1 MAKMSMAEEIRFLR
15 EEVERLKKED
25 AQSVPEEVEEDA
37 ALNALVDG
45 VHNMEGEIEEKVH
58 ELVERMKDDY
68 ENMSPVTAVAIFAVG
83 ALFSRIFLSK

>member
-25 AQSVPEEVEEDA
+25 IENRAEEVEEDA
-37 ALNALVDG
+37 TLDALVEG
-45 VHNMEGEIEEKVH
+45 VHNIEGEIEDKVH

-68 ENMSPVTAVAIFAVG
+68 ENMSPVTAVAIFAAG
-83 ALFSRIFLSK
+83 AIFGRIFLSK